1 MKKSNSTT
9 NSAIINDNHQPTE
22 IVLTKKK
29 KLKKIIPK
37 TTNIESIETIKTEEI
52 TVTPKIND
60 TKIRPEIISFYG
72 NSIRNTFMNNQ
83 WYFSLEDI
91 LRVAKVVDPTKFLV
105 ELKNHDTLQNEYYNL
120 VETFSY
126 YEEDNPIIIPVIN
139 YQNFIR
145 ILPTIRA
152 VEYFMPGPFPEWLK
166 NMAHRKF

>member
-22 IVLTKKK
+22 IALTKKK

-105 ELKNHDTLQNEYYNL
+105 ELKNHDTLQNEYYHL